1 MHVIQITFLKEIT
14 FLEKKNE
21 VQKTKPDKP
30 ISLKGCVILFGCR
43 VATA

>member
-1 MHVIQITFLKEIT
+1 MYIIQITFLKEIT
-14 FLEKKNE
+14 FLEKKN